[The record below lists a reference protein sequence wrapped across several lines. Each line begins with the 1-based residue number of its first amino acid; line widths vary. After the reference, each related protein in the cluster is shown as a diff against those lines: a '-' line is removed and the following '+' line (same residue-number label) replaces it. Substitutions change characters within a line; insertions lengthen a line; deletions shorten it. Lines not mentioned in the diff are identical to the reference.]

1 MKSQVFNNKI
11 GSPYSFDNPKLTKEQ
26 DQQILAGL
34 FEQLLIFDQIT
45 ISTNRLNF
53 ALTFLISKLGL
64 ATVERLFVSG
74 YIKIM
79 IYSPMLVTSTGR
91 LQEDGTIDQSV
102 IFGQPPIASGTL
114 SKEDLDPERNVSFA
128 LSNFNLSKDVKRK
141 FTKKAVTNYIIP
153 DGMKI
158 STNSEKLIIDA
169 YTNNNLVNLGLP
181 FEKDPNQLN
190 SDERFI
196 LLGLGHKV
204 IETSILS
211 SYNLKSYE
219 NYEHIEICKQNF
231 SNIGKAF
238 NILTNTT
245 EILKLENTPNLK
257 ELFLSEK
264 LDFETVFK
272 IRHLSNAKYYRKWI
286 NEVGENSNSNEVT
299 AEYINQIKGDTKFF
313 ETTKGKF
320 IKNLSLFGA
329 TTGLGAV
336 IGGQV
341 GATVGALLQPVADY
355 GLGLLE
361 TFWLDNILKGKNPSM
376 FIDEIKKQ
384 IDDK

>member
-11 GSPYSFDNPKLTKEQ
+11 GSPYSFDNPRLSKEQ
-26 DQQILAGL
+26 DLQILAEL

-45 ISTNRLNF
+45 ISTNRVNF
-53 ALTFLISKLGL
+53 ALTFLISRLGIEV
-64 ATVERLFVSG
+64 VERLLVSG

-79 IYSPMLVTSTGR
+79 IYSPILMTSNGR
-91 LQEDGTIDQSV
+91 QQKDGTIDQSV

-114 SKEDLDPERNVSFA
+114 SEEDLDPERNVSYA
-128 LSNFNLSKDVKRK
+128 LSNFNLSKDVKRN
-141 FTKKAVTNYIIP
+141 FTKKAVSNYIVP

-158 STNSEKLIIDA
+158 SSNSEKLIINA

-181 FEKDPNQLN
+181 FEKEPNQLN
-190 SDERFI
+190 SKERFI

-211 SYNLKSYE
+211 TYNMKSYD
-219 NYEHIEICKQNF
+219 NYDHIEICKQNF

-238 NILTNTT
+238 NISTNTT

-257 ELFLSEK
+257 ELFLSER

-272 IRHLSNAKYYRKWI
+272 IRHLSNAKYYRKWV
-286 NEVGENSNSNEVT
+286 NEVGENSNINEVT
-299 AEYINQIKGDTKFF
+299 AEYINQVKGNTKFF

-320 IKNLSLFGA
+320 TKNLSSFVIGQ
-329 TTGLGAV
+329 GLGSF
-336 IGGQV
+336 IGGITGPVV
-341 GATVGALLQPVADY
+341 GAIMAPVADY

-376 FIDEIKKQ
+376 FIEDIKKQ
-384 IDDK
+384 IVKK